1 MARPT
6 GWDILG
12 LDGDPT
18 PGVVESVQALA
29 KQFGDFAH
37 DVESAYR
44 SLNSFGSDTDA
55 MQWIGQTAE
64 AFKGKYGPLPGRLQK
79 LYTSYSE
86 ASDAL
91 SAYAPL
97 LQAAQTKADSALHQA
112 QDANS
117 DLQRATTDA
126 ANAATD
132 LKTAQK
138 NQAATPDPKA
148 VTDAQTAHDTA
159 QANLD
164 NAKAKMASLA
174 KQADDA
180 CNDRITAA
188 KTCASALHHAQSDG
202 IHNKSWW
209 QHVGEDL
216 SKWGGEIGKIAG
228 ELAPV
233 LDILALATSWIPGVD
248 VVTAALA
255 EADNLIALAG
265 TAIGTIGDA
274 MQGHWGDA
282 LLGAGMLGLT
292 FVGGRFLGSA
302 AEDAE
307 GEAGALEG
315 EADALGPEMDGTDAF
330 EDDAEDPLDSANSV
344 GEDAR
349 TAEGN
354 EPASC
359 ERDPVDVVSGWM
371 LTGATDVSL
380 PGVMPLVL
388 RRAYASGYTAG
399 RLFGPGWSS
408 TLDQRISINDSGLHF
423 AGDDAQR
430 LDYPMPAPGQE
441 VLPVRGARW
450 PLTWNRDTDEI
461 RITDPWTGHTRHFD
475 TVHYLVEAG
484 QIRDLTAITD
494 RNGNRIS
501 ILRDPQGTPTMVEHP
516 GYRVAIDTVATA
528 AGPRISALRGAVAKE
543 FRYDQ
548 RGRLVEVVNS
558 SGLPFGYEWD
568 DADRITA
575 WQDRSGFRYEYVY
588 DRLGR
593 VVRGDGEFLAGS
605 FAYGPANRTT
615 AVTDSLGHVRTYAYD
630 ENGRIT
636 SETDPLGNTTTAV
649 HDAYGR
655 ILSRT
660 DALGGTTVFERDE
673 AGDARRITMPDGA
686 VTVLEYDA
694 FHRVVHAVGVDGAEW
709 HRRYDDVG
717 NLVSAT
723 DPSGAATSM
732 EYDARGALAAVVDP
746 LGAVTRYATDAA
758 GLPIS
763 VTDPVGSVVTATR
776 DAAGRVTRM
785 TDGLGAATVLDWS
798 GEGRLVSRTGPDGA
812 TTRWEHDAD
821 GRLLKVTN
829 PIGAATVFEP
839 GPLDTLVART
849 GPDGVRHTF
858 AYDSEQRLVQ
868 VANPVGA
875 SWDYAYDPAGRLTGE
890 TDFNGRRLGYEYDAA
905 GRLTARTTGAGERI
919 AFRRDASGRVL
930 ARTLPEGEYEY
941 CYDRAGRLASA
952 TGMGTSLAFERD
964 VLGRVVAETVDGRSS
979 SYRYDPAG
987 RRVGRTTASGAES
1000 VWRFDAAGRPAGL
1013 TAGAHDLAFAF
1024 DAVGR
1029 EDRRLLGPETWLTRG
1044 YDEAGR
1050 LTAQRLGTG
1059 DSSAVSRSW
1068 TWRPDGVPEEIHD
1081 SLRGT
1086 RRVVSDLAGRPT
1098 GVTGR
1103 DWSEAYAYDAF
1114 GNLSAANAAGTDTD
1128 TESAAESL
1136 NADQAAAT
1144 RTLIQRAGRT
1154 HHEYDSAGR
1163 VVRTTRRTLDGRR
1176 RTWRYTWDSED
1187 RLVQADTPDAGT
1199 WHYTYDPAGRRIGKQ
1214 RVADGRDAV
1223 GHTVFVWDGTRL
1235 AEEHTTAAD
1244 GSVTIL
1250 TWDYD
1255 PGTYRPAAQRRRTR
1269 AAADQEDIDEAFH
1282 AIVTDLVGAP
1292 TELVTPD
1299 GRVAWHT
1306 TTTVWGRTATA
1317 ALAATATDA
1326 TTNAADAD
1334 LDCPLRFPGQYHDP
1348 ETGLHYN
1355 LHRYYNPDTGAY
1367 LTPDPLGLAPAPND
1381 HAYVPNPLTWTDP
1394 LGLQCGEGD
1403 GSEGGTS
1410 PDEAELT
1417 RVGRWMGKDEYDKMV
1432 STGMVQEGA
1441 GGTTYVASPA
1451 DPAAYGRQAAP
1462 GTGYAE
1468 FDVPSSSLHPAG
1480 DPGWAQIPG
1489 PDSLRSRLAVRRG
1502 QPPLEFPPAT
1512 NIGDWMGP
1520 K

>member
-29 KQFGDFAH
+29 KEFGDFAH

-44 SLNSFGSDTDA
+44 SLNSFGSDTAA

-97 LQAAQTKADSALHQA
+97 LQAAQTKADTALRQA

-117 DLQRATTDA
+117 DLQRATTNA
-126 ANAATD
+126 TNAASD
-132 LKTAQK
+132 LKTVQK
-138 NQAATPDPKA
+138 NQAASPDPKA

-159 QANLD
+159 QTNLN
-164 NAKAKMASLA
+164 NAKAKMAALA

-180 CNDRITAA
+180 YNDRIAAA
-188 KTCASALHHAQSDG
+188 KACASALHHAQSDG

-209 QHVGEDL
+209 DHVGEDL
-216 SKWGGEIGKIAG
+216 STWGGEIGKIAG

-265 TAIGTIGDA
+265 TAMATLGDA

-282 LLGAGMLGLT
+282 LLGAGMLALT

-315 EADALGPEMDGTDAF
+315 GADALGPEMDGTDAF
-330 EDDAEDPLDSANSV
+330 EDDAENSV

-349 TAEGN
+349 TAEGK

-371 LTGATDVSL
+371 LTGATDVAL
-380 PGVMPLVL
+380 PGVLPLVL
-388 RRAYASGYTAG
+388 RRAYASGYTTG

-408 TLDQRISINDSGLHF
+408 TLDQRLSVNDSGIHF

-430 LDYPMPAPGQE
+430 LDYPIPADGEQA
-441 VLPVRGARW
+441 LPARGARW
-450 PLTWNRDTDEI
+450 PLAWDRDTDEI
-461 RITDPWTGHTRHFD
+461 RITDPSTGHTRHFD
-475 TVHYLVEAG
+475 TVHYTAEVG

-494 RNGNRIS
+494 RNGNRIR
-501 ILRDPQGTPTMVEHP
+501 ILRDEHGTPTTVEHP
-516 GYRVAIDTVATA
+516 GYRVDIDTIATP
-528 AGPRISALRGAVAKE
+528 AGPRISALRGAAAKE
-543 FRYDQ
+543 FHYDH
-548 RGRLVEVVNS
+548 RGRLTEVVNS
-558 SGLPFGYEWD
+558 SGLPFTYAWD
-568 DADRITA
+568 DTDRITA

-593 VVRGDGEFLAGS
+593 VVRGEGELLAGS
-605 FAYGPANRTT
+605 FAYDPANRTT
-615 AVTDSLGHVRTYAYD
+615 AVTDSLGDVRTYCYD
-630 ENGRIT
+630 ENGHIT
-636 SETDPLGNTTTAV
+636 SETDPLGNTTTVAY
-649 HDAYGR
+649 DAYGR

-660 DALGGTTVFERDE
+660 DALGGTTTFERDA

-686 VTVLEYDA
+686 VTVLEYDG
-694 FHRVVHAVGVDGAEW
+694 FHRVVHAVGMDGADW
-709 HRRYDDVG
+709 RRGYDDAG

-723 DPSGAATSM
+723 DPSGATTTI

-746 LGAVTRYATDAA
+746 LGAATRYTTDDA
-758 GLPIS
+758 GLPIQ
-763 VTDPVGSVVTATR
+763 VTDPVGCVVTATR
-776 DAAGRVTRM
+776 DASGRVTRM
-785 TDGLGAATVLDWS
+785 ADGSGAVTVLDWS
-798 GEGRLVSRTGPDGA
+798 TEGRLLSRTGPDGA

-829 PIGAATVFEP
+829 PIGATTVFEP

-858 AYDSEQRLVQ
+858 AYDSEQRLLRVI
-868 VANPVGA
+868 NPAGA
-875 SWDYAYDPAGRLTGE
+875 GWDYAYDPAGRLTGE
-890 TDFNGRRLGYEYDAA
+890 TDFTGRRLGYEYDAA
-905 GRLTARTTGAGERI
+905 GRLTARTTGTGQRI
-919 AFRRDASGRVL
+919 GFRRDASGRVL
-930 ARTLPEGEYEY
+930 TRTSAEGEYEY
-941 CYDRAGRLASA
+941 CYDEAGRLASA

-1000 VWRFDAAGRPAGL
+1000 VWRFDAAGRPAEL
-1013 TAGAHDLAFAF
+1013 TAGAHHLAFAF
-1024 DAVGR
+1024 DAAGR

-1044 YDEAGR
+1044 YDQAGR

-1059 DSSAVSRSW
+1059 DSSVFDRSW
-1068 TWRPDGVPEEIHD
+1068 AWRPDGVPEEIQD

-1086 RRVVSDLAGRPT
+1086 RRIASDLAGRPT

-1103 DWSEAYAYDAF
+1103 DWNETYAYDAF
-1114 GNLSAANAAGTDTD
+1114 GNLSTADADP
-1128 TESAAESL
+1128 EHAER
-1136 NADQAAAT
+1136 AERAQQAPAT
-1144 RTLIQRAGRT
+1144 RTLIRRAGRT

-1187 RLVQADTPDAGT
+1187 RLVQADTPDDGT
-1199 WHYTYDPAGRRIGKQ
+1199 WRYAYDPAGRRIGKH
-1214 RVADGRDAV
+1214 RVADGEDA
-1223 GHTVFVWDGTRL
+1223 GEHTVFVWDGPRL
-1235 AEEHTTAAD
+1235 AEEHTSRPD
-1244 GSVTIL
+1244 GSVVIL

-1255 PGTYRPAAQRRRTR
+1255 PGTYRPAAQRRRTTAV
-1269 AAADQEDIDEAFH
+1269 AAADQEDVDEAFH
-1282 AIVTDLVGAP
+1282 AIVTDLVGTP

-1306 TTTVWGRTATA
+1306 TTTVWGRTT
-1317 ALAATATDA
+1317 ATATED
-1326 TTNAADAD
+1326 D

-1355 LHRYYNPDTGAY
+1355 LHRYYSPETGAY

-1403 GSEGGTS
+1403 GSAPDLYHGTDLDSAQSIVDNGLDQQAARLKGGGDVFWTTTNKS
-1410 PDEAELT
+1410 DAEIFATVNPSLS
-1417 RVGRWMGKDEYDKMV
+1417 E
-1432 STGMVQEGA
+1432 STGVVGIRLQGGIEAGIRSGILQEVPELPGA
-1441 GGTTYVASPA
+1441 YTVSDWEGLNSMATFELV
-1451 DPAAYGRQAAP
+1451 
-1462 GTGYAE
+1462 
-1468 FDVPSSSLHPAG
+1468 SSSEG
-1480 DPGWAQIPG
+1480 
-1489 PDSLRSRLAVRRG
+1489 
-1502 QPPLEFPPAT
+1502 
-1512 NIGDWMGP
+1512 
-1520 K
+1520 